1 MHSWLCSRRKLRCM
15 WLGSWEN
22 LHGHGRTAV
31 LWRRSDQKQTA
42 IPAPVPIDLSKHS
55 CEIGV
60 VCLSRR
66 RADSLRQNQIERVDK
81 QKPPTASL
89 LKRRYIDRRRERQKI
104 AQAFPNDVP

>member
-42 IPAPVPIDLSKHS
+42 VPALVPIDLSKHS
-55 CEIGV
+55 CEVGV
-60 VCLSRR
+60 FCLPPC
-66 RADSLRQNQIERVDK
+66 RADSLRQNQSEHVDRK
-81 QKPPTASL
+81 TPPTASL
-89 LKRRYIDRRRERQKI
+89 LKRRCIDHRMGKQKT
-104 AQAFPNDVP
+104 